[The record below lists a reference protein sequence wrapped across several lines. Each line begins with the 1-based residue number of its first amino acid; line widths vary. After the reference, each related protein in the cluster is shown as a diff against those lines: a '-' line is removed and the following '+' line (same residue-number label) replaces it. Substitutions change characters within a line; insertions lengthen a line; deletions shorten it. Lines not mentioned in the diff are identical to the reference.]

1 MKTAILMSAYFNIAV
16 FPYIQRI
23 GMDVFIG
30 SLIPIENCSLNH
42 LRSILYLVASSKFGI
57 VWSGFR

>member
-1 MKTAILMSAYFNIAV
+1 MSAYFNIAV

-30 SLIPIENCSLNH
+30 SLYD
-42 LRSILYLVASSKFGI
+42 LYLLKTV
-57 VWSGFR
+57 R